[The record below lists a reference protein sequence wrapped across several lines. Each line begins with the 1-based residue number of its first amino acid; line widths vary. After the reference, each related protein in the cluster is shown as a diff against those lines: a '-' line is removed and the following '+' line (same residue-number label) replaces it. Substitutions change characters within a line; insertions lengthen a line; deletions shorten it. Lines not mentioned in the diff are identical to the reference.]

1 MAKTHMKAGHQ
12 TLNCQKQPMTPKP
25 NHHVQN
31 IEFKN
36 VKDWATVFSGK
47 FGHRET
53 NTHYQDSKSSNR
65 SLMKGNLQKKQ
76 GRMAVFPGKG
86 TEFGKI

>member
-1 MAKTHMKAGHQ
+1 MKAGHQ

-36 VKDWATVFSGK
+36 VEDWATVFSGK

-53 NTHYQDSKSSNR
+53 NTRYRDSKSSNR
-65 SLMKGNLQKKQ
+65 SLMKGNLQKKKRENSRIPWKMEK
-76 GRMAVFPGKG
+76 GLSSGK
-86 TEFGKI
+86 

>member
-1 MAKTHMKAGHQ
+1 MAKTHMKAGHH

-36 VKDWATVFSGK
+36 VKDWVFDE
-47 FGHRET
+47 REPA
-53 NTHYQDSKSSNR
+53 
-65 SLMKGNLQKKQ
+65 KKK

-86 TEFGKI
+86 TEFGKIEDSQLMDLKIKQTVATHKGYL